1 MLLIQLVVVL
11 IVLGLLLYIVESLL
25 PIDANIKLVIRIVI
39 LLAVILWLLSAFNL
53 IPGGNLRLSWLKHGR
68 WNGSTMTTL
77 RTWASPGR
85 CSSGGSYG

>member
-53 IPGGNLRLSWLKHGR
+53 IPGGSLRLSYWLPSR
-68 WNGSTMTTL
+68 WNGSNMTTL
-77 RTWASPGR
+77 LTWASSFGR
-85 CSSGGSYG
+85 SPGGSYG